1 MVNNTH
7 LFLER
12 GQQTKKEFDR
22 AFQESI
28 EPKNLRLDR
37 EPIEK
42 IGAEIELIKEAMND
56 ISKKIS
62 SEQIPQEFRYLHYDL
77 REKPWR
83 REELFEQ
90 NPSPLNIKWFE
101 ERGDGSDL
109 YSLKLRKKK
118 SQLDGDAELHRL
130 IENAERSIE
139 DRIFRNPSIQV
150 YQVFASEQEIR
161 NIVDDVIVIESYAS
175 FCIISFSVHDPNK
188 IEEIKKTL
196 PLFNFNYQSL
206 GQNEMPYLK
215 EQIVKFR
222 FPVRQEWKQHLI
234 DTGVRILAPLGNSEF
249 VTSIPNAET
258 LKQIQKFREVDSIR
272 PYQPTIHVDEEHI
285 RQLNTP
291 VSPETVVEL
300 AHLEGEQ
307 CSPPPNYVLPGLL
320 IAGFFTSEARNNAIK
335 TLEAQDITIV
345 SRPGKQKLIIDLINH
360 PQPLEAYEVIKNL
373 SELAY
378 LEEDSL
384 AMNFADSGSGGSATP
399 VIPRATVGAIP
410 DHLTGAGEIIAIAD
424 TGLDIGD
431 ITHIHSDF
439 QGKVIDLISYPIT
452 DKFKHRVNNPNS
464 DNGPGDRRDG
474 HGTHVAGCALGNN
487 HIVQGAAHEAHL
499 IFQAFEQTPH
509 WRSDYINYLILTQ
522 GCIPP
527 AFANCGIPDYL
538 PDLFSAAL
546 SKGAYIHSNSW
557 GTPANCVDKCR
568 DVNEFIWEHKE
579 FLIIFA
585 AGNDGKKGQ
594 ETVTDPGTA
603 KNCLTVGTRSNYSSR
618 GPCVDGRLKPDVLA
632 MGDDIYSTCSRYSCN
647 NGFSHIA
654 MTGTSM
660 ATPVVAGYAALLR
673 QYLRQDRSIPNPSA
687 ALLKAAL
694 IHAALFTEDYDT
706 LAINYQGWG
715 EVNLSNIITQDYAV
729 EFFDQSEGFIDSG
742 ETDEYELEVIDESKP
757 LRVTLVYTDNPM
769 RENLVNNLNLQV
781 HSSEG
786 KYFIGNH
793 FFRDTPD
800 NCNNVENCLIE
811 IPSPSNWKIKVIASG
826 VAEPSQDYALV
837 ISGKIQNFRYLRR
850 KVSTQ

>member
-1 MVNNTH
+1 
-7 LFLER
+7 
-12 GQQTKKEFDR
+12 
-22 AFQESI
+22 
-28 EPKNLRLDR
+28 
-37 EPIEK
+37 
-42 IGAEIELIKEAMND
+42 
-56 ISKKIS
+56 
-62 SEQIPQEFRYLHYDL
+62 
-77 REKPWR
+77 
-83 REELFEQ
+83 
-90 NPSPLNIKWFE
+90 
-101 ERGDGSDL
+101 
-109 YSLKLRKKK
+109 
-118 SQLDGDAELHRL
+118 
-130 IENAERSIE
+130 
-139 DRIFRNPSIQV
+139 
-150 YQVFASEQEIR
+150 
-161 NIVDDVIVIESYAS
+161 
-175 FCIISFSVHDPNK
+175 
-188 IEEIKKTL
+188 
-196 PLFNFNYQSL
+196 
-206 GQNEMPYLK
+206 
-215 EQIVKFR
+215 
-222 FPVRQEWKQHLI
+222 
-234 DTGVRILAPLGNSEF
+234 
-249 VTSIPNAET
+249 
-258 LKQIQKFREVDSIR
+258 
-272 PYQPTIHVDEEHI
+272 
-285 RQLNTP
+285 
-291 VSPETVVEL
+291 
-300 AHLEGEQ
+300 
-307 CSPPPNYVLPGLL
+307 
-320 IAGFFTSEARNNAIK
+320 
-335 TLEAQDITIV
+335 
-345 SRPGKQKLIIDLINH
+345 LINH

-452 DKFKHRVNNPNS
+452 DRFKHRVNNPNS

-509 WRSDYINYLILTQ
+509 WQANHIRRYISLTQ

-538 PDLFSAAL
+538 PDLFFAAL

-557 GTPANCVDKCR
+557 GFPANCVDKCR